1 MNKKIAYQTRYVT
14 ALCLFFLLAIV
25 LASCSLAEGLN
36 VPDATTPT
44 FTPTTSPTATEE
56 LATPTETPPPTET
69 PSPEVNGV
77 ITASS
82 MWVRSGPGT
91 RYVMIGGVRF
101 DDEVTL
107 IGRTADSSW
116 LLSEQGWLFGEYVES
131 ESDLSVLPVLYDFE
145 NEAPTLTPITT
156 TPEAE
161 S

>member
-1 MNKKIAYQTRYVT
+1 MNKKTVCP
-14 ALCLFFLLAIV
+14 LCVILLLAIF

-44 FTPTTSPTATEE
+44 FTPTTSPTPTDEPT
-56 LATPTETPPPTET
+56 TPTETPLPTET
-69 PSPEVNGV
+69 PSPEVKAI

-107 IGRTADSSW
+107 IGRTADTSW
-116 LLSEQGWLFGEYVES
+116 LLSERGWLFGEYVES

-145 NEAPTLTPITT
+145 SEAPTLTPITT

>member
-1 MNKKIAYQTRYVT
+1 MNKKTVYS
-14 ALCLFFLLAIV
+14 LCAIFLLAIF

-36 VPDATTPT
+36 VPDVATPT
-44 FTPTTSPTATEE
+44 FTPTTSPTPTEE
-56 LATPTETPPPTET
+56 PATPTETPPPTET

-82 MWVRSGPGT
+82 MWVRSGPGS

-107 IGRTADSSW
+107 IGRTADNSW
-116 LLSEQGWLFGEYVES
+116 FLSERGWLFGEYIES

-145 NEAPTLTPITT
+145 SEAPTLTPITT